1 MLYPT
6 AVEVFIHIHTFLDL
20 LGKGDRHNTG
30 ELQLVLFVLMVGLM
44 APQSSVIQ

>member
-30 ELQLVLFVLMVGLM
+30 ELQLVFVLMVGLM